1 MDQYRS
7 WGMGATQS
15 DSWRPELRGGQ
26 ASLYRQLVEALA
38 RDVASGELPAGERL
52 PPQRV
57 LADRLGLS
65 VGTVTKAYVEAER
78 QGLVAG
84 HVGRGTYVAE
94 PRQAAAE
101 TVRDRSI
108 DLAFNILPP
117 GAPAARFPEALNALR
132 RRSDLLELLNYA
144 PPAGHDAHRQAAS
157 RFLAQ
162 LCGYRAPWERLVL
175 TTGAQQAMALA
186 FSAICAPGDVILCE
200 EPTFSGM
207 KSIAAACGYR
217 LVGVAMD
224 GEGIQPQ
231 ALARAIRATGA
242 RALYLMPTVQ
252 NPTGRTMGR
261 VRREEI
267 AALVRKHELWLV
279 EDDNYALFAP
289 EPERRAPRLADLAPA
304 RTFYVSGLSKCL
316 APGLRV
322 GFLVCPDLG
331 LVDRV
336 IRAVR
341 AQLYA
346 PSAFGPVVFAH
357 WVEEGSAL
365 AMAEAQRQEIVER
378 YGLAQAILG
387 GRMEALA
394 APAPHVW
401 IACGELE
408 AERAAGLALRRGVAI
423 TPPDAPFP
431 PGTPITGLRICIGA
445 PPTRAELEKGLGLF
459 AAALGGGG
467 GAADLAVV

>member
-1 MDQYRS
+1 
-7 WGMGATQS
+7 MGARQPE
-15 DSWRPELRGGQ
+15 SWRPDLKGGR

-38 RDVASGELPAGERL
+38 RDVGSGELSAGERL

-78 QGLVAG
+78 LGLVAG

-94 PRQAAAE
+94 PRHPTPE
-101 TVRDRSI
+101 TARDRPI

-117 GAPAARFPEALNALR
+117 GAPAARFPETLNALR
-132 RRSDLLELLNYA
+132 RRSDLLEQLNYA
-144 PPAGHDAHRQAAS
+144 PPAGYDAHRQAAS

-162 LCGYRAPWERLVL
+162 LCGYRAAWERLVL
-175 TTGAQQAMALA
+175 TTGAQQALALA
-186 FSAICAPGDVILCE
+186 VTAVCAPGDVVLCE

-207 KSIAAACGYR
+207 KSIAAAFGYR

-224 GEGIQPQ
+224 GEGMQPQ
-231 ALARAIRATGA
+231 ALARAIKATGA

-261 VRREEI
+261 ARRDEI
-267 AALVRKHELWLV
+267 AAIVRKHELWLV

-289 EPERRAPRLADLAPA
+289 QAERTAPRLADLAPG

-316 APGLRV
+316 SPGLRV

-346 PSAFGPVVFAH
+346 PPAFGALVFAH

-378 YGLAQAILG
+378 YALARVILA
-387 GRMEALA
+387 GRMEVLA

-401 IACGELE
+401 VACGELE
-408 AERAAGLALRRGVAI
+408 AERAAGLALRQGVAI
-423 TPPDAPFP
+423 TPPAAPFP
-431 PGTPITGLRICIGA
+431 PGTPIAGLRICIGA
-445 PPTRAELEKGLGLF
+445 PPTKAELEKGLGLF
-459 AAALGGGG
+459 ASALGGSGG
-467 GAADLAVV
+467 VPDLAVV

>member
-1 MDQYRS
+1 
-7 WGMGATQS
+7 MGGKQAEP
-15 DSWRPELRGGQ
+15 WRPELEGGR
-26 ASLYRQLVEALA
+26 ASLYRQLVDALA
-38 RDVASGELPAGERL
+38 RDVASGALPAGERL
-52 PPQRV
+52 PPQRA

-78 QGLVAG
+78 LGLVAG

-94 PRQAAAE
+94 PRQPAQDSA
-101 TVRDRSI
+101 RDRPI
-108 DLAFNILPP
+108 DLAYNILPP
-117 GAPAARFPEALNALR
+117 GAPASRFPETLNALR

-157 RFLAQ
+157 RWLEQ
-162 LCGYRAPWERLVL
+162 LCGYRAPWDRLVM

-186 FSAICAPGDVILCE
+186 FSSVCAPGDVVLCE

-207 KSIAAACGYR
+207 KSIADAFGYR

-224 GEGIQPQ
+224 GEGMQPQ
-231 ALARAIRATGA
+231 ALARAIKATGA

-261 VRREEI
+261 ARREEI
-267 AALVRKHELWLV
+267 AAIVRKHDLWLV

-289 EPERRAPRLADLAPA
+289 DRERSAPRLADLAPQ
-304 RTFYVSGLSKCL
+304 RSFYVSGLSKCL
-316 APGLRV
+316 APGLRT
-322 GFLVCPDLG
+322 GFLVCPDIG
-331 LVDRV
+331 HVERV

-346 PSAFGPVVFAH
+346 PPAFGALVFAH
-357 WVEEGSAL
+357 WLEEGAAL
-365 AMAEAQRQEIVER
+365 AMAEAQRQEIAER
-378 YGLAQAILG
+378 YRLAQTILG
-387 GRMEALA
+387 GRMELLA

-408 AERAAGLALRRGVAI
+408 AERVAGLALRQGVAI
-423 TPPDAPFP
+423 TPPAAPFLA
-431 PGTPITGLRICIGA
+431 GAPISGLRICIGA
-445 PPTRAELEKGLGLF
+445 PPAKAELEKGLSLL
-459 AAALGGGG
+459 ASALAGGSSRPEF
-467 GAADLAVV
+467 AVV

>member
-1 MDQYRS
+1 
-7 WGMGATQS
+7 MGGEYAEP
-15 DSWRPELRGGQ
+15 WRPELDGGR
-26 ASLYRQLVEALA
+26 ATLYRQLVDALA
-38 RDVASGELPAGERL
+38 RDVASGALSAGERL

-78 QGLVAG
+78 LGLVVG

-94 PRQAAAE
+94 PRPSTRDAA
-101 TVRDRSI
+101 RDRPI
-108 DLAFNILPP
+108 DLAYNILPP
-117 GAPAARFPEALNALR
+117 GAPAARFPDALNALR
-132 RRSDLLELLNYA
+132 RRADLLDLLNYA
-144 PPAGHDAHRQAAS
+144 PPAGYDAHRQAAS
-157 RFLAQ
+157 LWLAQ
-162 LCGYRAPWERLVL
+162 LCGYRAPWERLVM

-186 FSAICAPGDVILCE
+186 FSTVCAPGDVVLCE

-224 GEGIQPQ
+224 GEGMQPQ
-231 ALARAIRATGA
+231 ALARAVKATGA
-242 RALYLMPTVQ
+242 RSLYLMPTVQ

-261 VRREEI
+261 ARREEI
-267 AALVRKHELWLV
+267 AAIVRKHDLWLV

-289 EPERRAPRLADLAPA
+289 EAARRAPRLADLAPE

-316 APGLRV
+316 APGLRT
-322 GFLVCPDLG
+322 GFLVCPDAAC
-331 LVDRV
+331 VDRAV
-336 IRAVR
+336 RAVR

-346 PSAFGPVVFAH
+346 PPAFGALVFAH

-365 AMAEAQRQEIVER
+365 VMAEAQREEIVER
-378 YGLAQAILG
+378 YRLARTILG
-387 GRMEALA
+387 GRMEQLD

-408 AERAAGLALRRGVAI
+408 AERTAGLALRQGVAI
-423 TPPDAPFP
+423 TPPAAPFAA
-431 PGTPITGLRICIGA
+431 GAAVSGLRVCIGA
-445 PPTRAELEKGLGLF
+445 PPTKAELERGLSRF
-459 AAALGGGG
+459 AAALIGG
-467 GAADLAVV
+467 GAPTDLAVV